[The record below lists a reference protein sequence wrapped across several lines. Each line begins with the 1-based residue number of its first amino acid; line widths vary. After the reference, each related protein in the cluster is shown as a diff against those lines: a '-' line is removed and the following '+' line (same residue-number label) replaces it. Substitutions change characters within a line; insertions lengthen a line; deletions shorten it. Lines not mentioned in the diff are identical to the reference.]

1 MKRLLFGSRRTKDTI
16 LRDVLDYKYIVKI
29 VITKFNNC
37 MGQIATSIAEQL
49 QILKEKGFLFNCF
62 TKNINIRN

>member
-1 MKRLLFGSRRTKDTI
+1 MKRLLVGRRRTKDAI

-37 MGQIATSIAEQL
+37 MGQLATT
-49 QILKEKGFLFNCF
+49 LKENKKIG
-62 TKNINIRN
+62 